1 MSNTIENS
9 KAAFEEFVKNLL
21 IATATDSASENS
33 LTVNER
39 NYLLKARDRLED
51 SVCEI
56 VKCVERLPYKSHKE
70 HLYTYLHIGFA
81 SVFKIGSYTLEEPT
95 ERVVARN
102 RAGIPRDARTAKAAR
117 RNPALDA
124 AIITE
129 ARAMNRTLA
138 ASIECAGEI
147 RNGVLVRL
155 ELEPDPKEER
165 WPSKSHIKSRISGI
179 KSANSS
185 RTNLASAKS

>member
-1 MSNTIENS
+1 MSNIIESS
-9 KAAFEEFVKNLL
+9 KAAFEEFVNFLVAM
-21 IATATDSASENS
+21 ATGSASKSS
-33 LTVNER
+33 LTADER

-51 SVCEI
+51 SVCEV
-56 VKCVERLPYKSHKE
+56 VKCVERLPYESHKE
-70 HLYTYLHIGFA
+70 HLYTNLHIGFA

-95 ERVVARN
+95 ERVVAGN
-102 RAGIPRDARTAKAAR
+102 RARIPRDARTAIAAS

-147 RNGVLVRL
+147 RNGVLLRL

-179 KSANSS
+179 KSA
-185 RTNLASAKS
+185 KS